1 MLFEEK
7 VVNLQ
12 LFNHKRQMSM
22 ISNSDFEKL
31 WVLYKTEGEPQG
43 VSINAFCISRG
54 VNYNEFFDERSG
66 KAERNKWFR
75 KMHKSVV
82 TLEMIRTRYQRNPLN
97 GDAERIKE
105 ACNDEYTN
113 GIVNRMHVKFLELI
127 AKGED
132 YFPPAYTIRL
142 YRPVSRS
149 VATSG
154 TSSWTMSGLGIKV
167 EGTLIT

>member
-7 VVNLQ
+7 VVTLQ

-54 VNYNEFFDERSG
+54 VNYIEF
-66 KAERNKWFR
+66 NKWFR

-82 TLEMIRTRYQRNPLN
+82 PLEVEGAPDSESKVTIEPMEDEPKTRKGGIQVFIRTNDGLKVQKNGLDYQGL
-97 GDAERIKE
+97 
-105 ACNDEYTN
+105 
-113 GIVNRMHVKFLELI
+113 VKLVEKLE
-127 AKGED
+127 
-132 YFPPAYTIRL
+132 
-142 YRPVSRS
+142 
-149 VATSG
+149 
-154 TSSWTMSGLGIKV
+154 GLC
-167 EGTLIT
+167 

>member
-7 VVNLQ
+7 VVTLQ

-54 VNYNEFFDERSG
+54 VNYNEFFDERCG

-82 TLEMIRTRYQRNPLN
+82 PLEVEGAPDSESKVIIEPLEDDPHTRKGGIQVFIRTNDGLKVQKNGLDYQGL
-97 GDAERIKE
+97 IKLVE
-105 ACNDEYTN
+105 
-113 GIVNRMHVKFLELI
+113 KLE
-127 AKGED
+127 
-132 YFPPAYTIRL
+132 
-142 YRPVSRS
+142 
-149 VATSG
+149 
-154 TSSWTMSGLGIKV
+154 GLCLV
-167 EGTLIT
+167 

>member
-54 VNYNEFFDERSG
+54 VNYNEF
-66 KAERNKWFR
+66 NKWFR

-82 TLEMIRTRYQRNPLN
+82 TLEVEGAPSSESKVTIEPTEDESKTRKGGIQVFIRTNDGLKVQKNGLDYQGL
-97 GDAERIKE
+97 
-105 ACNDEYTN
+105 
-113 GIVNRMHVKFLELI
+113 VKLVEKLE
-127 AKGED
+127 
-132 YFPPAYTIRL
+132 
-142 YRPVSRS
+142 
-149 VATSG
+149 
-154 TSSWTMSGLGIKV
+154 GLC
-167 EGTLIT
+167 

>member
-1 MLFEEK
+1 MPFEEK

-31 WVLYKTEGEPQG
+31 WVLYKTEGEPHG

-54 VNYNEFFDERSG
+54 VNYNEFFDERNG

-82 TLEMIRTRYQRNPLN
+82 PLEVEGAPDSESKVIIEPLEDDPHTRKGGIQVFIRTNDGLKVQKN
-97 GDAERIKE
+97 G
-105 ACNDEYTN
+105 
-113 GIVNRMHVKFLELI
+113 LI
-127 AKGED
+127 
-132 YFPPAYTIRL
+132 
-142 YRPVSRS
+142 
-149 VATSG
+149 
-154 TSSWTMSGLGIKV
+154 
-167 EGTLIT
+167 

>member
-7 VVNLQ
+7 VVNFLRPLRGTSGKAERQ

-82 TLEMIRTRYQRNPLN
+82 PLEVEGAPDSESKVTIEPMEDEPKTRKGGIQVFIRT
-97 GDAERIKE
+97 
-105 ACNDEYTN
+105 NDGLKVQKN
-113 GIVNRMHVKFLELI
+113 
-127 AKGED
+127 
-132 YFPPAYTIRL
+132 
-142 YRPVSRS
+142 
-149 VATSG
+149 
-154 TSSWTMSGLGIKV
+154 GLGYQGLVKLV
-167 EGTLIT
+167 SS